1 MKILTQ
7 DESSEVMW
15 DSTRRRQVTC
25 GSTQVMIG
33 LSSSGKWFVM
43 RKDQEGV
50 IVIDYFEP
58 TATRKCFVD

>member
-1 MKILTQ
+1 MKNLTQ

-15 DSTRRRQVTC
+15 DSTRRRHVMC

-43 RKDQEGV
+43 RKDQEGA
-50 IVIDYFEP
+50 IVIDFFEP
-58 TATRKCFVD
+58 TATRNCIVD